1 MDEIDLFSISTPF
14 LSSSGKRP
22 KGRKKSKKA
31 EEKKWVGRMIRQTGS
46 QTGSCWKKRAVQK
59 EFNTDLARSFE
70 KDEIRLRDKFNSQLD
85 NTA

>member
-1 MDEIDLFSISTPF
+1 MKLTFF
-14 LSSSGKRP
+14 LSLLPSYQAAGNGLKEE
-22 KGRKKSKKA
+22 KKTKKA

-46 QTGSCWKKRAVQK
+46 QTGSYWKKRAVQM